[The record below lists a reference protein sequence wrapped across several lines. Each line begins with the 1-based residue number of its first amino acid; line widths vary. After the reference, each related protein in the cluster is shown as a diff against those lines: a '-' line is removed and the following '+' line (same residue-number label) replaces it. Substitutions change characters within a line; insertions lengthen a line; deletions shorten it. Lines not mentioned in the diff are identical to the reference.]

1 MSVIY
6 IREQGSTVKRSGE
19 RLIVTKQRQNVLEIP
34 IFQVDSLAVMGNVTV
49 TTQAM
54 SLLMER
60 GIDINYFSYSGKFI
74 GTMSSDSGKNIFLR
88 LAQYE
93 LYQDVERRLALARI
107 IVANKADNQLKMI
120 TSHDWRTSGNPEYD
134 WKKDADAIRKLKE
147 KIPTAKNNNELMG
160 IEGSCSKAYFSAFGA
175 MLTGDFKFTGRNRR
189 PPRDPVN
196 ILLSL
201 GYTFLAKEVS
211 SALQTHSF
219 EMYLGFL
226 HGIRYGRQSLPL
238 DMMEEFRQPV
248 VDRYVLN
255 VCGKRIINSFDFDT
269 SGELPALTDEGFKK
283 FCVTY
288 EDWLKSGENGG
299 KRALIKK
306 QAAALKQTVLK
317 GTEYVPYS
325 MGD

>member
-54 SLLMER
+54 SLLMDR
-60 GIDINYFSYSGKFI
+60 GIDINYFTYSGKYI

-93 LYQDVERRLALARI
+93 LYQNVDKRLALARI
-107 IVANKADNQLKMI
+107 IVANKADNQLRLI
-120 TSHDWRTSGNPEYD
+120 SSRDWRSAGNPDYD
-134 WKKDADAIRKLKE
+134 WKKDADEIRKLKQ
-147 KIPTAKNNNELMG
+147 KIPTVKNNNELMG

-175 MLTGDFKFTGRNRR
+175 MLTGDFKFNGRNRR

-238 DMMEEFRQPV
+238 DMMEEFRQPI

-255 VCGKRIINSFDFDT
+255 VCGKRIINSFDFDM

-299 KRALIKK
+299 NRALIKK

-317 GTEYVPYS
+317 GIEYCPYS

>member
-93 LYQDVERRLALARI
+93 LYQDVDRRLALARI

-120 TSHDWRTSGNPEYD
+120 TSHDWRSAGNPEYD

-160 IEGSCSKAYFSAFGA
+160 IEGSCSKAYFSSFGA

-238 DMMEEFRQPV
+238 DMMEEFRQPI

-269 SGELPALTDEGFKK
+269 TGELPALTDAGFKK

-288 EDWLKSGENGG
+288 EDCLKSGENGG